1 LGGGMPVKEGN
12 ISSLVINQKTK
23 QNTGKLKKKT
33 RKQE

>member
-23 QNTGKLKKKT
+23 KLKKKT